1 MGETSTILIGDI
13 HGCSREL
20 SLLLEQI
27 SPTDGDQIIF
37 MGDLVNKGPDPAG
50 VVKIIR
56 EMDCLCLRGN
66 HDADHL
72 KWHEEAS
79 FTPKP
84 DSRRTKK
91 AFPPD
96 EYAAYLELVR
106 HMPYFYEDETFAAL
120 HAALLPNLTLHEQ
133 PRDILTG
140 ELTLDSSWKNTID
153 LGKPLVVGHKRY
165 SKNPADPCIVE
176 GRFYGI
182 DTGCVY
188 GGALTALSLPSG
200 KIRQV
205 KATRDY
211 SSERRR
217 PEPV

>member
-20 SLLLEQI
+20 SLLLDRI
-27 SPTDGDQIIF
+27 SPTDGAQLVF

-50 VVKIIR
+50 VVKTLR
-56 EMDCLCLRGN
+56 GLDCICLRGN

-72 KWHEEAS
+72 KWNEGN

-91 AFPPD
+91 AFPPE

-106 HMPYFYEDETFAAL
+106 HMPYFYEDETLVAL
-120 HAALLPNLTLHEQ
+120 HAALLPDLTLHEQ

-140 ELTLDSSWKNTID
+140 ELTLDNSWKNGID
-153 LGKPLVVGHKRY
+153 LGRPLVVGHKRY
-165 SKNPADPCIVE
+165 SKNPAEPYIVE
-176 GRFYGI
+176 GKFYGI

-200 KIRQV
+200 KIWQV
-205 KATRDY
+205 KAARDY